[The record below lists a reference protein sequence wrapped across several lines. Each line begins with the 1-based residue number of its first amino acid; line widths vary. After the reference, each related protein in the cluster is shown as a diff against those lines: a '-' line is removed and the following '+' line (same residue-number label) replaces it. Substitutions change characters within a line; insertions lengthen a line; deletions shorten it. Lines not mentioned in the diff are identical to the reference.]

1 MSDTKNSM
9 EVASETFTNGDESN
23 VNDGFT
29 SFGPRVN
36 FDETMN
42 LMFQALPSERGN
54 MKLWMRQNNMRLMA
68 GTCACK
74 SSRLTSGF
82 EMQCWAFVPRVN
94 IRLGAAVSEKLQS

>member
-9 EVASETFTNGDESN
+9 EVASETLTNGDESN

-36 FDETMN
+36 FDETIN

-68 GTCACK
+68 G
-74 SSRLTSGF
+74 
-82 EMQCWAFVPRVN
+82 
-94 IRLGAAVSEKLQS
+94 VSEKLQS